1 MDTQSAKSNIL
12 VVGFGGI
19 GTITAY
25 NLEAGRLAAV
35 TGVLRSNYGLVTE
48 HGFKIWSCDH
58 GDIPCW
64 KPTNIVRQVP
74 DTQSGLTAPYDY
86 IVVIA
91 PAVTD
96 SHTVIVLI
104 QNGLNIEKPVIQA
117 FPNNVVIS
125 GISRMS
131 SAEVSPGR
139 IFHQDHDILIIGAF
153 RNSNLEVEK
162 EVQAAKHFTMLY
174 NASGKA
180 SGRYAEDVAFMRW
193 RKLCYNA
200 SYNSLCAITGLDTS
214 KLRLAETPVTELLL
228 PAMMEIMNIAQA
240 AGVTLAPD
248 QVNISL
254 AADPIDGYF
263 RPSMQQDIEK
273 GNFMEIETIVGE
285 PVREAQRLGVPAP
298 TLTFIYSL
306 LKTLQIKMKMEKGM
320 IELPPMKNYAAGGML
335 VKIKSEIA
343 P

>member
-1 MDTQSAKSNIL
+1 MVSKFGLAIMATYPAGSQQTVCGITLCAWLGAYLCL
-12 VVGFGGI
+12 V
-19 GTITAY
+19 
-25 NLEAGRLAAV
+25 
-35 TGVLRSNYGLVTE
+35 
-48 HGFKIWSCDH
+48 
-58 GDIPCW
+58 
-64 KPTNIVRQVP
+64 VRQVP

-86 IVVIA
+86 IVVCTKNVPDIPPTVSEVIA

-273 GNFMEIETIVGE
+273 ASPHSLIIATRTEDPNHRHSGELYGN
-285 PVREAQRLGVPAP
+285 RDYRWRARKRSAEARRSSTDFNLHL
-298 TLTFIYSL
+298 LTVENV
-306 LKTLQIKMKMEKGM
+306 TD
-320 IELPPMKNYAAGGML
+320 
-335 VKIKSEIA
+335 
-343 P
+343 